1 MADDKNIQHHVHV
14 LAFEWNAGNVALFFM
29 NFKNMKSNRNYTI
42 LMILIWCIQ
51 CISNENI
58 TQHG

>member
-14 LAFEWNAGNVALFFM
+14 FAFEWNYVVQLYFR
-29 NFKNMKSNRNYTI
+29 NFKNIKSNNNCT
-42 LMILIWCIQ
+42 LPMKVIWSIQ

-58 TQHG
+58 TPHG